1 MDFFYCSACQHL
13 CIILTISKPHHT
25 YMRMVLLTVRYRN
38 KCLPPPPQKKKEN
51 KKHPYSITTKKTP
64 NNRVR
69 KHARPQSE

>member
-25 YMRMVLLTVRYRN
+25 YMRMMLLTVRYRN
-38 KCLPPPPQKKKEN
+38 KCLPPPKKKKEN
-51 KKHPYSITTKKTP
+51 KKHRYSITTNKTP